1 LSSKIKLKKMKKI
14 YSLLFIA
21 FASQAFSQQALPFT
35 DAFSYPVGNLHETA
49 PWSVL
54 GTASTTGDHILLD
67 GTKVTFAAGGTDAQ
81 LNITPQ
87 TTGTVYYKFS
97 LNITSMAG
105 VSDVNGGYIAGLAQ
119 NTTTFGG
126 TLWAKRVD
134 DNTYN
139 LGIETRTANGANTT
153 YTSGTYN
160 TGTTYIVV
168 VGYTFNSGTT
178 SDDVTTLWVNPT
190 VADAGTPLL
199 TDTHTGTDITQAA
212 SFFLRQD
219 SVTETGIVEVDDL
232 KITNVFAET
241 LANNSFSI
249 SGLNVYPN
257 PVKNGI
263 FYITTDA
270 NAERTV
276 TVFDIVGKQVL
287 NTTTSESAINVANLN
302 SGVYMVQIT
311 EEGKTATKKLVI
323 R

>member
-1 LSSKIKLKKMKKI
+1 MSSKIKLKKMKKI

-35 DAFSYPVGNLHETA
+35 DGFSYPVGNLHETA
-49 PWSVL
+49 PWSAL
-54 GTASTTGDHILLD
+54 GTPNATDQILLD
-67 GTKVTFAAGGTDAQ
+67 GSKVTFAGGGTDAQ
-81 LNITPQ
+81 VTIVTQ
-87 TTGTVYYKFS
+87 TTGSVYFRIS

-105 VSDVNGGYIAGLAQ
+105 VTDVNGGYIAGFAQ
-119 NTTTFGG
+119 NSTTFGG

-134 DNTYN
+134 DATYN
-139 LGIETRTANGANTT
+139 LGIETRTAAGATTT
-153 YTSGTYN
+153 YTTATYN
-160 TGTTYIVV
+160 TGTTYTIV
-168 VGYTFNSGTT
+168 VGYTFNTGTT
-178 SDDVTTLWVNPT
+178 SDDSTALWVNPT
-190 VADAGTPLL
+190 TGDASTPLL
-199 TDTHTGTDITQAA
+199 TDTHTGTDLTQVA

-219 SVTETGIVEVDDL
+219 SATETGTVEVDNL
-232 KITNVFAET
+232 KITSTFAET